1 MNQIDPTRYKRAT
14 KRNLQLQLNTKQFY
28 MFLIKEKRKR
38 SIFCVD
44 IIGNTI

>member
-1 MNQIDPTRYKRAT
+1 
-14 KRNLQLQLNTKQFY
+14 

-44 IIGNTI
+44 IIGNTIWLLNSKRSDKSNAEKLASM